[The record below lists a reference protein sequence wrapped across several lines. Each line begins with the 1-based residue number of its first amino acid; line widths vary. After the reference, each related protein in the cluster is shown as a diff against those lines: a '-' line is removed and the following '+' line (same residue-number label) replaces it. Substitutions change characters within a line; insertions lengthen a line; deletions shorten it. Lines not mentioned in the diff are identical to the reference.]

1 MFELQLYLINLVIVL
16 IVEKVNFD
24 SQGKFEIHLRVIII
38 RFNGYSYFTSVC
50 CISLVIGLLY
60 FTL

>member
-16 IVEKVNFD
+16 TVEKVNFD

-38 RFNGYSYFTSVC
+38 RFNGYSYFTSV
-50 CISLVIGLLY
+50 S
-60 FTL
+60 